1 MVIILGLG
9 NPGPRY
15 LLTRHNVGFRVV
27 DKLSSRVKIPLYQA
41 RGHSFCGYGQVG
53 GQQMVLAK
61 PLTYMNNSGLAAVA
75 LCRAFGAK
83 PTRLLVVCDDLDLPP
98 GSIRLRPRGGS
109 GGHNGLK
116 SVIDHLATED
126 FPRLRLGIGRPM
138 AGEAAD
144 YVLEAFSLAEAD
156 MMEEMLNLAVE
167 AALCFAEAGIDTAM
181 NSFNG
186 TRKK

>member
-27 DKLSSRVKIPLYQA
+27 DKLSSRVKIPLHQA
-41 RGHSFCGYGQVG
+41 RDHSFCGHGQVG

-75 LCRAFGAK
+75 LCRAFGAQ
-83 PTRLLVVCDDLDLPP
+83 PARLLVVCDDLDLPP

-156 MMEEMLNLAVE
+156 MMEEMLTLAVE

-186 TRKK
+186 TPKK